1 MHIIKNNRIQERGI
15 IHEKD
20 KNRTLL
26 KEKCKVEDLIQIASK
41 KWVDLRNRLIWRTVL
56 IYTTIHVLNG
66 LSWSPI
72 VDYG

>member
-1 MHIIKNNRIQERGI
+1 MKRIKIVYIKIKMQSE
-15 IHEKD
+15 
-20 KNRTLL
+20 
-26 KEKCKVEDLIQIASK
+26 VLIQIASK
-41 KWVDLRNRLIWRTVL
+41 KWVDLRNRLIWRTIL